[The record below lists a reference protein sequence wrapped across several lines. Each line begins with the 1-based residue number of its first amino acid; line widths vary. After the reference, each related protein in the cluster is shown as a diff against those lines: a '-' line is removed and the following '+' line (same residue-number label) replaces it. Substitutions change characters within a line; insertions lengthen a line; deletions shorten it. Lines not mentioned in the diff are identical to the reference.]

1 MALDSAP
8 EVCHIFLAQLQTS
21 LRFGKHARRVCDG
34 FVDRPVAGRTLRR
47 ISVDLLAL
55 S

>member
-8 EVCHIFLAQLQTS
+8 EVCQIFLAQLQAS

-34 FVDRPVAGRTLRR
+34 FVDRPVAGRTLWC
-47 ISVDLLAL
+47 IFVDLLA
-55 S
+55 SS